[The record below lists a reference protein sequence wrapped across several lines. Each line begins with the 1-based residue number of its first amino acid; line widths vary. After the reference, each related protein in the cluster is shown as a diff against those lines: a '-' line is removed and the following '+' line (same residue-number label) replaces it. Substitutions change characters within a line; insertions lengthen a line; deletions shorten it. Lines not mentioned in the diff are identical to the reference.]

1 MIDTIVGHHINNIKR
16 VYLFQTADVKTV
28 FIWART
34 ALMMGIDATVG
45 AEVML
50 CGVGIE
56 LIKLKMLRTFEDLD
70 AIQRNRAH
78 NRSPATTD
86 RAITAAWFSIPLGK
100 LSSSSTAPQW
110 QVAL

>member
-1 MIDTIVGHHINNIKR
+1 MLNKLTISWMIDTIVGHHITNIKR
-16 VYLFQTADVKTV
+16 VYPFQTADVKTV

-50 CGVGIE
+50 SGIG
-56 LIKLKMLRTFEDLD
+56 IKLIQLEMLRTFEDLD

-78 NRSPATTD
+78 NRSPTTTD
-86 RAITAAWFSIPLGK
+86 GTITAAWLFYP
-100 LSSSSTAPQW
+100 
-110 QVAL
+110 VR